1 MPYTPTKKKSLLLA
15 YSENIFQT
23 FTSSYITH
31 VHAPDHQERMA
42 HTPLS
47 VEAMTGGAIVAAG
60 RRDGEDP
67 APAGPAMTGTGNMQ
81 RQTTRR
87 PTL

>member
-1 MPYTPTKKKSLLLA
+1 M
-15 YSENIFQT
+15 N
-23 FTSSYITH
+23 
-31 VHAPDHQERMA
+31 APDRQERTA
-42 HTPLS
+42 HIPLS
-47 VEAMTGGAIVAAG
+47 VEAMTGGAIAAAG

-87 PTL
+87 STL